1 MLLNFP
7 CLLLARLI
15 LLLQTFL
22 EKNEK
27 KKKIYIKT
35 TPNVSESETCLLSAQ
50 KNKHGNKLSTEFVSF
65 TDQLK
70 GKDFLQN
77 ESRIIVG
84 HPLPPKKPTPQNE
97 MLIPPETVLR
107 VFKTI
112 S

>member
-1 MLLNFP
+1 M
-7 CLLLARLI
+7 
-15 LLLQTFL
+15 LLQTFL

-77 ESRIIVG
+77 ESKIIVG
-84 HPLPPKKPTPQNE
+84 HPLPPKKPTPKNE

-107 VFKTI
+107 VFKRFLELRLACCLYPFPLP
-112 S
+112 